1 MPPWRISTSWKT
13 PWPSPRRRSR
23 LPPVQLT
30 AAQVQRLAGS
40 PVAHLATADAHG
52 RPHVIPVCH
61 ACDGKFIYSVL
72 DQKPKRIPV
81 ARLRRVRNIQAN
93 PQVALVVDGYDQDW
107 RRLWYLLVTGAA
119 ELLEVGEEQARAV
132 ELLRAKY
139 PQYRQMDI
147 QASPVIK
154 VIPESAVAWGD
165 WR

>member
-1 MPPWRISTSWKT
+1 VPPWRTSSSWKT
-13 PWPSPRRRSR
+13 LWPSPRSGGR
-23 LPPVQLT
+23 LPHVQLT
-30 AAQVQRLAGS
+30 PAQVQRLAAS
-40 PVAHLATADAHG
+40 PIAHLATANANG
-52 RPHVIPVCH
+52 RPHVMPVCH
-61 ACDGKFIYSVL
+61 ACDGRFIYSAL

-119 ELLEVGEEQARAV
+119 ELLETGEEQARAV
-132 ELLRAKY
+132 ALLRAKY
-139 PQYRQMDI
+139 PQYRQMDL

-154 VIPESAVAWGD
+154 VTPESAVAWGD